1 MTTIQQ
7 EIRAKTE
14 ARGMDALREQMRD
27 LSKGREQQT
36 SIATYKSIR
45 ASLADRQ
52 IEVLYEFK
60 HAGSQGM
67 TARSC
72 AEIICA
78 DINCISGRVT
88 ELRNL
93 GLIEKTGLLHERS
106 KLHRISRKGINTLQ
120 AR

>member
-1 MTTIQQ
+1 MTTLQQ
-7 EIRAKTE
+7 EHRAKNE

-36 SIATYKSIR
+36 SIAAYKSIR
-45 ASLADRQ
+45 SSLQDRH

-67 TARSC
+67 TARTC
-72 AEIICA
+72 AEIIEA
-78 DINCISGRVT
+78 DLNCISGRVT
-88 ELRNL
+88 ELRNA

-106 KLHRISRKGINTLQ
+106 KLHRITREGINTLQ

>member
-7 EIRAKTE
+7 KIRAKNE
-14 ARGMDALREQMRD
+14 ARGMDALRQQMRD

-36 SIATYKSIR
+36 SIATYKIIR

-78 DINCISGRVT
+78 DLNCISGRVT